1 MKRFYVLIQVWEDK
15 TEVSLCNKFLKM
27 TFLCNK
33 YHANH
38 LHVIFGWFVEF
49 RSAKDL
55 SPFHSF
61 IPLKFTCVHGASEY
75 MLVARVLKSLP
86 FFSYGNGKAWCL
98 FGTIRFEDSLTEFRH
113 RNSGAFF
120 FFHLILLSA
129 AFSRLPKEVMH
140 LFCSLKVWRRCFLEK
155 FECWSGSK
163 DKVEM

>member
-75 MLVARVLKSLP
+75 MLMARVLKSLP
-86 FFSYGNGKAWCL
+86 FFSYGDCKAWCL
-98 FGTIRFEDSLTEFRH
+98 FGTVKFEDSLTEFRQ
-113 RNSGAFF
+113 RSSGAFF

-129 AFSRLPKEVMH
+129 AFSRLSKEVMH
-140 LFCSLKVWRRCFLEK
+140 SFCSWKVWRRCFLKK